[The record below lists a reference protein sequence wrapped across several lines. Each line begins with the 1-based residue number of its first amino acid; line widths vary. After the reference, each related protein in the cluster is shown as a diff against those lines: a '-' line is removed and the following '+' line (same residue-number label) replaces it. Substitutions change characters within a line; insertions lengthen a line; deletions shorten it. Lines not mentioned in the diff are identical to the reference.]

1 MNKKIIGLIG
11 AAVLVM
17 AMPLQGLAA
26 ADAAASLQPVEGGA
40 KVSLDL
46 HQAGAG
52 EGVNAL

>member
-26 ADAAASLQPVEGGA
+26 ADAAANLQPVEGGA

-46 HQAGAG
+46 HRQARAR
-52 EGVNAL
+52 A